1 MYCNMYLVPFNFVDK
16 KEIKFPKDYKKKFK
30 TFKTGDDILIAYA
43 ETMIIMQRW
52 DKLASKKKAKNAL
65 MKKVLKIKDQL
76 YKECFTTAHQ
86 SIMFHSPAMTE
97 QFNYIYYLILT
108 SLKEL
113 EK

>member
-1 MYCNMYLVPFNFVDK
+1 MFCDMYLIPFNFVDP
-16 KEIKFPKDYKKKFK
+16 KEIKYPSDYKKKFS
-30 TFKTGDDILIAYA
+30 TFKDGNDILVAYA

-52 DKLASKKKAKNAL
+52 DKLHNEKKIDDEL
-65 MKKVLKIKDQL
+65 TKKVLEIKDAL
-76 YKECFTTAHQ
+76 YHKCFTTKHQ
-86 SIMFHSPAMTE
+86 SIMFHSEEMTE

>member
-1 MYCNMYLVPFNFVDK
+1 MYLVPFKFVDA

-30 TFKTGDDILIAYA
+30 TFKTGDDVLIAYA

-52 DKLASKKKAKNAL
+52 DKLYAKKKVKNPLA
-65 MKKVLKIKDQL
+65 KKVLKIKEQL

-86 SIMFHSPAMTE
+86 SILFHSEAMSE
-97 QFNYIYYLILT
+97 QFNYIYYLILK